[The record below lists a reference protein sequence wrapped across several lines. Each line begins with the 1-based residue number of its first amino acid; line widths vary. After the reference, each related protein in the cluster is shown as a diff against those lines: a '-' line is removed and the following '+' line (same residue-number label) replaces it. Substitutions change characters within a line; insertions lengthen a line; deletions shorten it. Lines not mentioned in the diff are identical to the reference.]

1 MDSPLHGGIG
11 NRVVT
16 SQPGIHS
23 RHVNRNRKLVLFF
36 KVKDNDFFF
45 KKSKYVFR
53 FFFFYN
59 KSSILDII
67 GKKNNKQVLFKVMA
81 PCFVIFQEVAIH

>member
-36 KVKDNDFFF
+36 KVKDNDFFLEKANMF
-45 KKSKYVFR
+45 LD

-67 GKKNNKQVLFKVMA
+67 KGKKIINKYYLK
-81 PCFVIFQEVAIH
+81 